1 MKKIIFYFVILFLL
15 NGYLFSKGNGNPDD
29 IKNPDGNIQD
39 HNINKD
45 LRMEKKDDRYKG
57 QVNEERK
64 EFNPEREKNIKE
76 LKSNTD
82 ILQKEIRKNITFL
95 LKTGK
100 NNLENREK
108 IKKECFSLIEKMNS
122 FINSFSNKEAQL
134 IKSQIENVKKITQ
147 NINNIVG
154 DIDKNENLNK
164 IIELNKKLEKEINKI
179 ERQIR
184 AIEWIL
190 SEE

>member
-82 ILQKEIRKNITFL
+82 ILQKEIRKNITF
-95 LKTGK
+95 
-100 NNLENREK
+100 
-108 IKKECFSLIEKMNS
+108 
-122 FINSFSNKEAQL
+122 
-134 IKSQIENVKKITQ
+134 
-147 NINNIVG
+147 
-154 DIDKNENLNK
+154 
-164 IIELNKKLEKEINKI
+164 
-179 ERQIR
+179 
-184 AIEWIL
+184 
-190 SEE
+190 